1 MGRYR
6 KYNDKNL
13 VKYEETIVLHFDESG
28 KTAWLTMENY
38 GGVFHVVDVD
48 EKTTATIGVPS
59 KLEYLGT
66 ISIGEMLGVLDV
78 IKFQQHIYKAIA
90 EITGSNKPQVLSRQ
104 QIYRGIEKV
113 LKLIGVKDP
122 RNGDPKMPYTEN
134 DPEFFRRAVLYLALV
149 VKYEGRW
156 LTKTRPGFPALTIEQ
171 AIRKYKKLGF
181 TGYFP
186 KPSLIL
192 QEQRTAYKFPRNT
205 DIGQTQNT
213 DTRVIDP
220 IVSNI
225 RSPDKPPLADYLEMV
240 DDETIR
246 LRNPNNEDLQFG
258 EDKDRN
264 KQIRKNLD
272 ALKRRR
278 IAEPGYLHCHLA
290 RICCFGFRGDTRPL
304 DEIEDA
310 GGLLPGT
317 TRKDPGVA
325 QFQEQ
330 QNALDAL
337 TKYYKEQYAKYRR
350 EEPKCEFNKYLDQNK
365 VKELLNLYN
374 QAIESTHALQLGEYV
389 RKEDFKG
396 YLSTSKS
403 TAIAK
408 QFVNAGDA
416 NPGDVTAY
424 CYALRCRG
432 GFYLP
437 PATGKFDKYNP
448 TKLEEELQ
456 KTHKFNKFAEQ
467 EVAVAGAIWWE
478 DVVGVRTVKTNKDGQ
493 FFSGPVF
500 LRDALNQD
508 DQDQFGGGPLMG
520 NPHNSI
526 SSGPLTVTP
535 RAATIPPG
543 GSQQFGV
550 GVKGDLIYDAVWSMR
565 EAPRSEPVGT
575 IDSYGLYK
583 APEESEGS
591 LSTQHWYTA
600 TCSLWDNN
608 GKETEYKV
616 IVEINVTADPNFGK
630 FKKQPK
636 KPRRYKPDKFAF
648 GALFE
653 LLSGKSQGK
662 GPLPPNDFSGKDRDG
677 SPLLEIANSYKPPP
691 FTLEQ

>member
-1 MGRYR
+1 MPKHA
-6 KYNDKNL
+6 KYTDKNL

-59 KLEYLGT
+59 KPEHLGT

-78 IKFQQHIYKAIA
+78 IKFQQHIYQAIA

-104 QIYRGIEKV
+104 KIYRGIEKV
-113 LKLIGVKDP
+113 LKLIGVKGP
-122 RNGDPKMPYTEN
+122 LGNGDPVIPYIEG
-134 DPEFFRRAVLYLALV
+134 ESGFFRKAVLYLTL
-149 VKYEGRW
+149 VKYEGGW

-240 DDETIR
+240 DDEIIR
-246 LRNPNNEDLQFG
+246 SLNPNNEDLQFG
-258 EDKDRN
+258 KNKDRN

-278 IAEPGYLHCHLA
+278 IGEPGYLHCHLA

-304 DEIEDA
+304 QEIKRA

-337 TKYYKEQYAKYRR
+337 TKYYKEQYEKYRR
-350 EEPKCEFNKYLDQNK
+350 EEPKCEFNKYLDQDK

-374 QAIESTHALQLGEYV
+374 QAIVSTHALQLREYV

-416 NPGDVTAY
+416 DPGDVTAY

-448 TKLEEELQ
+448 GELEEELQ
-456 KTHKFNKFAEQ
+456 KTHNFNKFAEQ

-520 NPHNSI
+520 NPHNSV

-535 RAATIPPG
+535 RVATIPPG
-543 GSQQFGV
+543 GSQQFRAEI
-550 GVKGDLIYDAVWSMR
+550 KGDRIAVWSMR
-565 EAPRSEPVGT
+565 EAPKREPVGT
-575 IDSYGLYK
+575 IDNDGLYK
-583 APEESEGS
+583 APTFDDEESWS
-591 LSTQHWYTA
+591 KQQHWYTA
-600 TCSLWDNN
+600 TCSLFDNN
-608 GKETEYKV
+608 LKETEV

-662 GPLPPNDFSGKDRDG
+662 GPLPPNDLRGKDRDG
-677 SPLLEIANSYKPPP
+677 SPLFEIANSYKPPP